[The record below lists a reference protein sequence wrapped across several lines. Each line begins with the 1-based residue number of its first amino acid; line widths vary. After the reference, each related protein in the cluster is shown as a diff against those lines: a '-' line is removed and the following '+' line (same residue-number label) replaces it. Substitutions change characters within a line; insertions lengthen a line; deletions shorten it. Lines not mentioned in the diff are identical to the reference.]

1 MTKQNEIQRK
11 EQKTVLLS
19 RVNEIVHIAKI
30 YMIVY
35 KLEPM
40 QAIECAIQDVE
51 RYLKEEDY
59 ERN

>member
-1 MTKQNEIQRK
+1 MI
-11 EQKTVLLS
+11 LS

-40 QAIECAIQDVE
+40 QAIECAIQDIE

-59 ERN
+59 ERD

>member
-1 MTKQNEIQRK
+1 M
-11 EQKTVLLS
+11 LLS

-40 QAIECAIQDVE
+40 QAIECAIKDI
-51 RYLKEEDY
+51 EEHDKGDY
-59 ERN
+59 RCIWK

>member
-1 MTKQNEIQRK
+1 MI
-11 EQKTVLLS
+11 LS

-51 RYLKEEDY
+51 RYLKEEING
-59 ERN
+59 RSKASITNNKKRMQ

>member
-1 MTKQNEIQRK
+1 MFILGGDR
-11 EQKTVLLS
+11 LILS

-40 QAIECAIQDVE
+40 QAIECAIQDIE

-59 ERN
+59 ERD